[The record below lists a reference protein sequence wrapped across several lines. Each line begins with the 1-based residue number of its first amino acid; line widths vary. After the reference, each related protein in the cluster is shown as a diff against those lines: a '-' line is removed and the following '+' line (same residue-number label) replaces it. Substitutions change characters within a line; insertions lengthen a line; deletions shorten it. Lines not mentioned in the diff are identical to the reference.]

1 MLAASVLSG
10 KATGTNAPFIRV
22 TAHGQ
27 LQGLAQSAG
36 LGWDQDRLLPI
47 DAGSPVA
54 LQVEVETAQWAQ
66 VDRVEFYVNSQPQR
80 TSAAGEAARYGICA
94 DAVVRR
100 GDPGWISEDVVVDE
114 RVSGAVRSV
123 VSVTLTLPG
132 VQEDTWVVAFAR
144 GSDGVSEPLFPVL
157 PASLDQA
164 SNTTLDD
171 LVDGNLG
178 EGGTPAFAFTN
189 PLFIDSGGDGW
200 TAPGVSNAPCESP
213 P

>member
-1 MLAASVLSG
+1 
-10 KATGTNAPFIRV
+10 
-22 TAHGQ
+22 
-27 LQGLAQSAG
+27 
-36 LGWDQDRLLPI
+36 
-47 DAGSPVA
+47 VA

-164 SNTTLDD
+164 SNTTLDH